1 MGLAIK
7 QRKIVFD
14 HSDVILCGDDMIVAP
29 AEVRHCDGMNMYSNY
44 VFVMILLLLKIEVDE
59 EVEAESP
66 FIKVIIC
73 KAARR
78 RSE

>member
-29 AEVRHCDGMNMYSNY
+29 AEVRHCDGMNMYSSY

-59 EVEAESP
+59 VESESP

-78 RSE
+78 RRE